1 MPTSYTD
8 SKTIYTLQANGPV
21 FFGAFSVVLAQ
32 QPGFGYAETDIDA
45 AIQAFT
51 DALNASGHER
61 IDTVVKV
68 TEATGTSD
76 WTYQVA

>member
-8 SKTIYTLQANGPV
+8 SKTVYTLEANGPV
-21 FFGAFSVVLAQ
+21 FFGAFSVVLGQ
-32 QPGFGYAETDIDA
+32 QAGFGYTEADIDA

-51 DALNASGHER
+51 DSLNASGHEQV
-61 IDTVVKV
+61 DTVVKV

-76 WTYQVA
+76 WTYKPA

>member
-1 MPTSYTD
+1 MATSYTD

-21 FFGAFSVVLAQ
+21 FFGSFSVALGQ
-32 QPGFGYAETDIDA
+32 QPGFDYTDADIDT
-45 AIQAFT
+45 AIQAFA
-51 DALNASGHER
+51 DSLNASGHEQ

-76 WTYQVA
+76 WTYKPA